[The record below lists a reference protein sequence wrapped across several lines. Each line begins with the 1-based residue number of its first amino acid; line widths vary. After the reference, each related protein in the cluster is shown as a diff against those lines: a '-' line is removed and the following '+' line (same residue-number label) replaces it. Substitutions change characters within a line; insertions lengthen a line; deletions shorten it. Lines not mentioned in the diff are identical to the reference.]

1 MVYSPCFLLPSQ
13 VVHLVYP
20 GLAEH
25 PHPVLVALHG
35 PVGGG
40 DGQQELSQLLGKC
53 SEVQKC
59 IKNETQKSSSSYS
72 GEIMKPQTLGFNFT
86 PHLG

>member
-1 MVYSPCFLLPSQ
+1 MSDTETHRHKTWTLSFMVDSPCFLLPSQ

-53 SEVQKC
+53 SEVHKC
-59 IKNETQKSSSSYS
+59 IQN
-72 GEIMKPQTLGFNFT
+72 
-86 PHLG
+86 